1 VTGTATN
8 THRDTL
14 RAWIGA
20 LWIPATLVLLTLLFM
35 APFVSPS
42 TGPAA
47 LDGSDLVNQQY
58 PLLSLIFDHVRDELG
73 LPLWNPY
80 QFAGQSIASNPQ
92 SSVFYPLAWVMVPLG
107 VPRGVGWLV
116 VLHLWLG
123 GWGFAVFARRLGAS
137 SVGVLAG
144 GIVYEFSATL
154 AAHLGAGHFN
164 YLLCQAWLPWMA
176 AAYLWALDRRNW
188 LAGLPGAAALGM
200 CILAG
205 YPPLVYLGG
214 LWLAALGLYAAL
226 SVPTDRGRAAVRA
239 LRPLLV
245 MGIGGVVLGA
255 ALLLPVGEFTLR
267 STRTENSLQFSNS
280 YAMPAGQLLT
290 LVIPN
295 LFGYPRL
302 PDHGYWGL
310 PFYEELTAYLGIV
323 PLVAVFRARRRP
335 IVTLL
340 VALFVLGPVVS
351 LGIDGGLFSLLY
363 YLLPGYRLFRVPP
376 RALYLATVGGAG
388 LTALFITDLQTL
400 DHDGRLALLRPVVR
414 WALPLV
420 AAMLALAAF
429 ALLATYTLHSADDN
443 PPWRLFFSA
452 NMTALAAVAL
462 GITWL
467 GLRLWTTQ
475 DMPGRESGLAA
486 LTALIVLVDV
496 WHISSPMVTASAVDV
511 PEMWQAMARVAPASP
526 DFRVMTVPDQV
537 IWQAGAT
544 YTRHLNANGYDPLV
558 GSAIDRLLKASQY
571 NPTSPIARLLG
582 VRYAISDRPFD
593 WLGIPGIES
602 VKATV
607 QDGPWYI
614 FELADPLPRA
624 FVTPAVQVIPDDDRA
639 VSELAS
645 GAIDPL
651 AGAVV
656 EKPVTCA
663 PEASGG
669 TAEVAQASEAEI
681 VRYTPNEVDLATH
694 ADQPGVLVLTDTYD
708 PNWTVTVDGARAD
721 LLRVYTALRGVCV
734 PAGTH
739 RVHFEYRPVSLV
751 AGAVVSG
758 VGWLALGGIGLVCV
772 ARRARRITRGRD
784 TRGQES

>member
-1 VTGTATN
+1 MTGTAKT
-8 THRDTL
+8 TYRETL

-20 LWIPATLVLLTLLFM
+20 LGSPATLVLLTLLFM

-42 TGPAA
+42 TGHAA
-47 LDGSDLVNQQY
+47 LDGGDLVNQQY
-58 PLLSLIFDHVRDELG
+58 PRLSLIFDHVRDGQG

-80 QFAGQSIASNPQ
+80 QFAGQSLASNPQ
-92 SSVFYPLAWVMVPLG
+92 SSIFYPLAWIMVPLG

-123 GWGFAVFARRLGAS
+123 GWGFVQFARRLGAS
-137 SVGVLAG
+137 AIGALAG
-144 GIVYEFSATL
+144 GIVYEFSGTL

-188 LAGLPGAAALGM
+188 LLAGLPGAAALGM

-214 LWLAALGLYAAL
+214 LWLAALWLYAVL
-226 SVPTDRGRAAVRA
+226 SVPSDRGRAAIRA

-245 MGIGGVVLGA
+245 VGIGGAVLSTV
-255 ALLLPVGEFTLR
+255 LLLPVAEFTLR

-310 PFYEELTAYLGIV
+310 PFYEELTAYLGIL

-335 IVTLL
+335 IAILL
-340 VALFVLGPVVS
+340 TALVVLGLILS

-376 RALYLATVGGAG
+376 RALYLTTVGAAG

-400 DHDGRLALLRPVVR
+400 DHAGRLELLRPVVR
-414 WALPLV
+414 WALPL
-420 AAMLALAAF
+420 AAAILALAAF
-429 ALLATYTLHSADDN
+429 TLLAYYTIHSTDET

-475 DMPGRESGLAA
+475 GAPGRESWLAA
-486 LTALIVLVDV
+486 LTGLIVLVDV

-537 IWQAGAT
+537 IWQAGST

-558 GSAIDRLLKASQY
+558 GSAIDRLLKASQF

-607 QDGPWYI
+607 QDGSWYI
-614 FELADPLPRA
+614 FGMADPLPRA

-639 VSELAS
+639 VNQLAS
-645 GAIDPL
+645 GAVDPL

-656 EKPVTCA
+656 ERPVACA

-669 TAEVAQASEAEI
+669 TAEAVTAEI
-681 VRYTPNEVDLATH
+681 VRYAPNEVELATH
-694 ADQPGVLVLTDTYD
+694 TDQPGVLVLTDTYD
-708 PNWTVTVDGARAD
+708 PNWTVTVDGTRAD

-734 PAGTH
+734 SAGEH
-739 RVHFEYRPVSLV
+739 RVHFEYRPTSLV
-751 AGAVVSG
+751 IGAAVSG
-758 VGWLALGGIGLVCV
+758 AGWLALGIVGVVVV
-772 ARRARRITRGRD
+772 ARRARTIARGRG
-784 TRGQES
+784 TVRGMVHE